1 MASRTSVVLSSV
13 YSGRTCDQRRGGDMS
28 LDEQDQ
34 KTVDSL
40 PRLSEVYDTYDVEV
54 NALSV
59 DEIFAL
65 YERTGFLYPDKAAR
79 LMPHLGQVRENWR
92 RMLRGGESLLYVL
105 SSGDEKRG
113 RASLAAWRTTHRGW
127 ISQHLVSENNPYASR
142 AVMLAAAVAS
152 IRKGNDE
159 SAQNWFRPENR
170 FPARV
175 FGSMVQTI
183 GESLSSVQRHA
194 YFALPKTL
202 SLPTDKRIR
211 VVPYNSSHHEAL
223 LEIAAAAR
231 GSIYITAEELEQD
244 VEFTAVDELY
254 RGVGLRRMRHVWLA
268 YRANKEEPIGA
279 AIAYRG
285 PLGVNFS
292 YLENRCDLL
301 LHPTLPESEVS
312 EAASALLSACSEA
325 YGNFELEEIPVIAEE
340 MATHVLFKLGVEF
353 LRHYCQG
360 IWLKDGHPRFYR
372 HVDGFYSKLLARM
385 ERQELQTALI
395 GEER

>member
-1 MASRTSVVLSSV
+1 MP
-13 YSGRTCDQRRGGDMS
+13 
-28 LDEQDQ
+28 LDALDQ
-34 KTVDSL
+34 KTLSSL
-40 PRLSEVYDTYDVEV
+40 PALSEIYGAYGVQV

-59 DEIFAL
+59 TEIFAL
-65 YERTGFLYPDKAAR
+65 YERAGFLYPEKAAR
-79 LMPHLGQVRENWR
+79 LFPHLAKVRENWR
-92 RMLRGGESLLYVL
+92 RMLSAGESLLYVL
-105 SSGDEKRG
+105 TSGDKKRG
-113 RASLAAWRTTHRGW
+113 RASLAVWRTTQNGW
-127 ISQHLVSENNPYASR
+127 MSQHLVSENNPHASR
-142 AVMLAAAVAS
+142 AVMLAAAAAT
-152 IRKGNDE
+152 IRKGRDL

-202 SLPTDKRIR
+202 SLPTQNRIR
-211 VVPYNSSHHEAL
+211 VVPYDASHQEAF

-231 GSIYITAEELEQD
+231 GSIYVAAEELEHD
-244 VEFTAVDELY
+244 VEFNAVDELY
-254 RGVGLRRMRHVWLA
+254 RRVGLRRTRHVWLA
-268 YRANKEEPIGA
+268 YRAHKEEVVGA

-301 LHPTLPESEVS
+301 LHPTLPEAEVS
-312 EAASALLSACSEA
+312 EAAAALLTASAEA
-325 YGNFELEEIPVIAEE
+325 YRDFELEEIPVIAEE
-340 MATHVLFKLGVEF
+340 MATHVLYKLGAEF

-372 HVDGFYSKLLARM
+372 HVDGFYTRLLARM
-385 ERQELQTALI
+385 EKHELQATMA
-395 GEER
+395 GQER

>member
-1 MASRTSVVLSSV
+1 MP
-13 YSGRTCDQRRGGDMS
+13 
-28 LDEQDQ
+28 LDALDQ
-34 KTVDSL
+34 KTLDSL
-40 PRLSEVYDTYDVEV
+40 PALSEIYDAYGVQV
-54 NALSV
+54 NALSLN
-59 DEIFAL
+59 EIFAL
-65 YERTGFLYPDKAAR
+65 YERAGFLYPEKAAR
-79 LMPHLGQVRENWR
+79 LFPHLPQVRENWR
-92 RMLRGGESLLYVL
+92 RMLSAGESLLYVL
-105 SSGDEKRG
+105 TSGDEKRG
-113 RASLAAWRTTHRGW
+113 RASLAVWRTTQNGW
-127 ISQHLVSENNPYASR
+127 MSQHLVSENNPHASR
-142 AVMLAAAVAS
+142 AVMLTAAAAS
-152 IRKGNDE
+152 IRKGCDL

-194 YFALPKTL
+194 YFALPRTL
-202 SLPTDKRIR
+202 SLRTEKRIR
-211 VVPYNSSHHEAL
+211 VVPYNPSHHQAL

-244 VEFTAVDELY
+244 VEFGAVNELY
-254 RGVGLRRMRHVWLA
+254 RAVGLRRTRHVWLA

-312 EAASALLSACSEA
+312 DAAAGLLTACSKA
-325 YGNFELEEIPVIAEE
+325 YDDFELEEIPVIAEE
-340 MATHVLFKLGVEF
+340 MATHVLYKLGAEF

-372 HVDGFYSKLLARM
+372 HVDGFYTKLLARM
-385 ERQELQTALI
+385 EKQEQQPALI
-395 GEER
+395 GQEH

>member
-1 MASRTSVVLSSV
+1 MP
-13 YSGRTCDQRRGGDMS
+13 
-28 LDEQDQ
+28 LDALDQ
-34 KTVDSL
+34 KTLSSL
-40 PRLSEVYDTYDVEV
+40 PALSEIYDAYGVQV
-54 NALSV
+54 NAWSV
-59 DEIFAL
+59 NEIFAL
-65 YERTGFLYPDKAAR
+65 YERAGFLYPEKAAR
-79 LMPHLGQVRENWR
+79 LFPHLAKVRENWR
-92 RMLRGGESLLYVL
+92 RMLSAGESLLYVL
-105 SSGDEKRG
+105 TSGDQKRG
-113 RASLAAWRTTHRGW
+113 RASLAVWRTTQNGW
-127 ISQHLVSENNPYASR
+127 MSQHLVSENNPHASR
-142 AVMLAAAVAS
+142 AVMLTAAAAS
-152 IRKGNDE
+152 IRKGSDL

-194 YFALPKTL
+194 YFALPRTL
-202 SLPTDKRIR
+202 SLPTEKRIR
-211 VVPYNSSHHEAL
+211 VVPYNSSHREAL

-231 GSIYITAEELEQD
+231 GSIYITAEELEHD
-244 VEFTAVDELY
+244 VEFAAVNELY
-254 RGVGLRRMRHVWLA
+254 RAVGLRRTRHVWLA

-312 EAASALLSACSEA
+312 DAASGLLTACSKA
-325 YGNFELEEIPVIAEE
+325 YDDFELEEIPVIAEE
-340 MATHVLFKLGVEF
+340 MATHVLYKLGAEF

-372 HVDGFYSKLLARM
+372 HVDAFYTKLLARM
-385 ERQELQTALI
+385 EKHEQQPALMGQEQ
-395 GEER
+395 